1 MLYTH
6 TCNRKRSVAHCCM
19 ATATNCPDVE
29 TVTSNHSDHPQDEQ
43 DQAHNVVSPEQPPE
57 PEGDVNWL
65 HEQNKQ
71 GTSQLTNPVPNEAK
85 SHNQDPWVNKEKT
98 KKNHHRS
105 N

>member
-1 MLYTH
+1 
-6 TCNRKRSVAHCCM
+6 M